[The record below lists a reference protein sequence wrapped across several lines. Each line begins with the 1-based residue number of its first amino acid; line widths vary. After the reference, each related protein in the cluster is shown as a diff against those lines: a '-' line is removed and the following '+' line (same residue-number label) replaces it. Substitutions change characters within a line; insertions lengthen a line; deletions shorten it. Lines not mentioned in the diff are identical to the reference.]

1 MTTST
6 YGKPIVEADDIVARI
21 DALIPRDGT
30 GRPLAWA
37 NRQVPLKI
45 LLDSSLE
52 ILALRARVAVLEA
65 ALKPFAA
72 LPLWPDAAGD
82 LASEFIESETDLAPV
97 ARNDIRAARAALK
110 EAQP

>member
-1 MTTST
+1 MND
-6 YGKPIVEADDIVARI
+6 GIEDIVAMARAAYR
-21 DALIPRDGT
+21 DDRLADGALYGK
-30 GRPLAWA
+30 LA
-37 NRQVPLKI
+37 
-45 LLDSSLE
+45 DE
-52 ILALRARVAVLEA
+52 IECLRARVAVLEA

-97 ARNDIRAARAALK
+97 ARNDIRAARAAL

>member
-1 MTTST
+1 MTASERV
-6 YGKPIVEADDIVARI
+6 KVLRAEIAQR
-21 DALIPRDGT
+21 DA
-30 GRPLAWA
+30 
-37 NRQVPLKI
+37 
-45 LLDSSLE
+45 E
-52 ILALRARVAVLEA
+52 IERLRARVAVLEA